1 MEIILMLASILL
13 FLSFIMIWS
22 KKQKRDESKLEYKEW
37 MCGKGFVKIEIEL
50 FDQNEFDYE
59 TTGIVTTTH
68 LVGYVQSGVF
78 NFILGKNNFCDFELF
93 PELPKYNDIKKTA
106 PILLNTGAVKS
117 FKQIDN

>member
-1 MEIILMLASILL
+1 MELILMLASILL

-22 KKQKRDESKLEYKEW
+22 KKQKRDASKLEYKEW
-37 MCGKGFVKIEIEL
+37 MFGKGFIKVEIEL

-93 PELPKYNDIKKTA
+93 PELPDYNDIKKTA
-106 PILLNTGAVKS
+106 PILLNTGAVKT
-117 FKQIDN
+117 FNRT

>member
-1 MEIILMLASILL
+1 MELILMLASILL

-22 KKQKRDESKLEYKEW
+22 KKQKRDASKLEYKEW
-37 MCGKGFVKIEIEL
+37 MFGKGFIKVEIEL

-59 TTGIVTTTH
+59 TTGIVTKTH
-68 LVGYVQSGVF
+68 LTGYVQSGVF

-93 PELPKYNDIKKTA
+93 PELPDYNDIKKTA

-117 FKQIDN
+117 FEKIEK